1 MSTTS
6 ICPRSYLVGSIS
18 ASSSSILL
26 LPATQYYPTQVVTG
40 GTNGE
45 VYFMMCDGSTDV
57 VKMHARTSSP
67 VTALTSGNLRGRAR
81 PELIAIS
88 ADGFLQCVHPP
99 YTHGASIYTQT
110 VQSNIAAAYVMDVDG
125 DGQEELV
132 VIMTDR
138 VANEI
143 IPNLFG
149 KLNTVNW
156 LNPGLKFTDI
166 CGKMR
171 SFRWSA
177 EDSRLHPVNKWE
189 VPNQISA
196 LSIGESV
203 TSLCGAEAWISQLAA
218 RFYVCVPFSGE
229 QPSVTFP
236 QNKELGLD
244 VMLIPFRS
252 HYIYI
257 MGTIISNI
265 VIVAN
270 QKELVLTNPGWGVA
284 AAAAVRHK
292 TFNCIVTL
300 DITGMVLIYGYN
312 QHSVTKSEI
321 APLLCFKTFSY
332 ATYLAV
338 TVSNEMLLIA
348 VMGVVGNVVVYEIP
362 VKTVAAELT
371 E

>member
-1 MSTTS
+1 MGTTS

-18 ASSSSILL
+18 APSSSILL

-45 VYFMMCDGSTDV
+45 VHFMMCDGSTDV

-138 VANEI
+138 V
-143 IPNLFG
+143 
-149 KLNTVNW
+149 V
-156 LNPGLKFTDI
+156 
-166 CGKMR
+166 R

-203 TSLCGAEAWISQLAA
+203 TSLCGAEAWLSQLAA

-321 APLLCFKTFSY
+321 APLLCFNTFSY

>member
-138 VANEI
+138 V
-143 IPNLFG
+143 
-149 KLNTVNW
+149 V
-156 LNPGLKFTDI
+156 
-166 CGKMR
+166 R